1 MYSLLKSIIHY
12 YERYKMG
19 RKVTLFKDIKTPE
32 TLEEFHENLRKYYVC
47 PRDFIYVMNHLDEI
61 KVESLKSLSD
71 LYERCPEETPQVT
84 PKVVFDTEDVQ
95 KHMVETGQYCSCDG
109 FFDNEDNFK
118 IYEDQEDFF
127 RQKDKV
133 KWYTIDNQIMRDF
146 YIKTLGEYS
155 GYSYK

>member
-1 MYSLLKSIIHY
+1 MNSLLKSIIHY
-12 YERYKMG
+12 YERYKMES
-19 RKVTLFKDIKTPE
+19 KVTLFKDIKTPE

-47 PRDFIYVMNHLDEI
+47 PRGFIYVMNHLDEI

-146 YIKTLGEYS
+146 YIKTLGEFS
-155 GYSYK
+155 GYSNK